1 MRASDP
7 GSTPATTAARD
18 DPIGDSPSTTSV
30 SGRLTPPTTT
40 RINAVRHV
48 LLSTRLAP
56 AFPFQNF
63 ESVLPHSHWPST
75 RDLAR
80 VYGHLHVVEWQP
92 QRGWTALA
100 ITSTAGRT
108 YEERVRLQDVDPRR
122 SITIVFG
129 RQRNHFC
136 GLAPL
141 GWTKPEQAMGPGP
154 AADHTEVDD
163 QLREWTR
170 GHGMSVWP
178 STGRGY
184 CAFES
189 VATSMYSVDS
199 ARDSDLWCWGDDAAR
214 GETRARPPAQ
224 ETRQERQ
231 DRLAAWR
238 RSLPPAGVGETVD
251 VTGSPLPG
259 PMPQRSA
266 RAQPRR
272 PARRGAHS
280 GGKRPASQQGHPAPG
295 VQPRRRKR
303 ARQHSGDA
311 PSDKT
316 TA

>member
-1 MRASDP
+1 M
-7 GSTPATTAARD
+7 TTAR
-18 DPIGDSPSTTSV
+18 PQLP
-30 SGRLTPPTTT
+30 TPGEL
-40 RINAVRHV
+40 R
-48 LLSTRLAP
+48 AP
-56 AFPFQNF
+56 GAPC
-63 ESVLPHSHWPST
+63 
-75 RDLAR
+75 
-80 VYGHLHVVEWQP
+80 GHLHVVEWQP

-122 SITIVFG
+122 SITIIFG

-170 GHGMSVWP
+170 GHDMSVWP

-251 VTGSPLPG
+251 VTGSG
-259 PMPQRSA
+259 PMPQRRA
-266 RAQPRR
+266 RAK
-272 PARRGAHS
+272 RGARS
-280 GGKRPASQQGHPAPG
+280 GRKRPASSQEHPAPG
-295 VQPRRRKR
+295 VPKQWRKR
-303 ARQHSGDA
+303 ARRRPNDA
-311 PSDKT
+311 PSAT
-316 TA
+316 LVRPCRAIHSAL